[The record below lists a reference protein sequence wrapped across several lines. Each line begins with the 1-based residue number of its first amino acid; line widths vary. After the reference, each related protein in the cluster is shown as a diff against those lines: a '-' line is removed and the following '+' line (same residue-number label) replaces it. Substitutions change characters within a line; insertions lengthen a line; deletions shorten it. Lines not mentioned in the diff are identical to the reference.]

1 MKSTTFAYFSLL
13 FNELT
18 SAIFFNAFFHSK
30 NVIEFFQRSIGLPFF
45 ILNVAVFDVPPLKVI
60 VIEIGVYVSSTKV
73 PEFVVMAKYS
83 F

>member
-1 MKSTTFAYFSLL
+1 LL
-13 FNELT
+13 NELL
-18 SAIFFNAFFHSK
+18 AIFFIAFFHSK

-73 PEFVVMAKYS
+73 PEFVVMAKYP